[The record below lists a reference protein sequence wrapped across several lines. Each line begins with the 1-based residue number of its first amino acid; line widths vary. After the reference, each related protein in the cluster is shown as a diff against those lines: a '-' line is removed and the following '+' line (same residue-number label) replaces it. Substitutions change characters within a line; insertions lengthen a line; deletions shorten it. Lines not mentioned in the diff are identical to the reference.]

1 MNKKVKKAL
10 NIVLFLGI
18 AIALLYL
25 AFKDVDRATLIQG
38 FREANYTWVIL
49 SLIFGFLSH
58 VVRAQRWRL
67 LIEPLGYKPSLTN
80 TFGAL
85 AIGYSAN
92 LLFPRLG
99 EVTRCGSLRKTDKIP
114 FESLFGT
121 VLIER
126 SFDVLMMLIL
136 VVAVFFL
143 RMDFFG
149 EFIYSEAVLP
159 IWVKL
164 KALVASPWLYVALVL
179 LVGAV
184 VLFLFRSRLL
194 GKKLHHKLSGL
205 WRGLLDGLKSVITM
219 KRRWEFVGYTLLLWF
234 LYWLMT
240 WVLVFAT
247 QPTSGLLPID
257 GFFLLV
263 VGSLGMAAPVQGGF
277 GAFHVITAMALGL
290 YGITWEEGLI
300 FAVISHESQTLLM
313 VIMGVVFITY
323 FFRFFPSKKNS
334 ENPV

>member
-18 AIALLYL
+18 AIVLLYL

-38 FREANYTWVIL
+38 FREANYTWVII
-49 SLIFGFLSH
+49 SLFFGFLSH

-149 EFIYSEAVLP
+149 KFIYSEAVLP

-179 LVGAV
+179 LEWIKICSFVFFEKG
-184 VLFLFRSRLL
+184 R
-194 GKKLHHKLSGL
+194 
-205 WRGLLDGLKSVITM
+205 IT
-219 KRRWEFVGYTLLLWF
+219 
-234 LYWLMT
+234 
-240 WVLVFAT
+240 
-247 QPTSGLLPID
+247 D
-257 GFFLLV
+257 
-263 VGSLGMAAPVQGGF
+263 
-277 GAFHVITAMALGL
+277 
-290 YGITWEEGLI
+290 
-300 FAVISHESQTLLM
+300 
-313 VIMGVVFITY
+313 
-323 FFRFFPSKKNS
+323 
-334 ENPV
+334 

>member
-1 MNKKVKKAL
+1 MNKRLKNTL

-18 AIALLYL
+18 AILLLYL
-25 AFKDVDRATLIQG
+25 AFKDVNRATLVQG
-38 FREANYTWVIL
+38 FKEANYTWVIL

-67 LIEPLGYKPSLTN
+67 LIEPLGYKPSLIN
-80 TFGAL
+80 TFGAVS
-85 AIGYSAN
+85 IGYAAN

-136 VVAVFFL
+136 LVAVFFL
-143 RMDFFG
+143 RIDFFG
-149 EFIYSEAVLP
+149 RFIYSEAVLP
-159 IWVKL
+159 IWGKL
-164 KALVASPWLYVALVL
+164 RALAVSPFLYVALAL

-184 VLFLFRSRLL
+184 ALFLFRSKLF
-194 GKKLHHKLSGL
+194 GKKLHDKLSSL
-205 WRGLLDGLKSVITM
+205 WQGLLDGLKSVITM
-219 KRRWEFVGYTLLLWF
+219 KRRWGFIGYTLLLWF

-240 WVLVFAT
+240 WLLVFAT
-247 QPTSGLLPID
+247 QPTFGLQPID

-290 YGITWEEGLI
+290 YGISWEDGLI
-300 FAVISHESQTLLM
+300 FSVISHESQTLLV
-313 VIMGVVFITY
+313 VILGIVFLIY
-323 FFRFFPSKKNS
+323 FFRRHNIQKAANHSG
-334 ENPV
+334 

>member
-1 MNKKVKKAL
+1 MNKKVKNAL

-18 AIALLYL
+18 AVLLLYL

-38 FREANYTWVIL
+38 FKEANYSWVVL
-49 SLIFGFLSH
+49 SLIFGFASH
-58 VVRAQRWRL
+58 IVRALRWRL

-114 FESLFGT
+114 FESLLGT

-126 SFDVLMMLIL
+126 AFDVLMMLIL
-136 VVAVFFL
+136 VVAVFLL

-149 EFIYSEAVLP
+149 RFIYSEAFLP
-159 IWVKL
+159 IWNKL
-164 KALVASPWLYVALVL
+164 QSFVYNPLFYVMIALAI
-179 LVGAV
+179 V
-184 VLFLFRSRLL
+184 VIFVFVFSGRLL
-194 GKKLHHKLSGL
+194 GKKLQAKLANL
-205 WRGLLDGLKSVITM
+205 WKGLLDGLKSVFTM
-219 KRRWEFVGYTLLLWF
+219 KKRWAFVGYTLLLWF
-234 LYWLMT
+234 LYWIMT
-240 WVLVFAT
+240 WVLVFST
-247 QPTSGLLPID
+247 EPTWGLQPID

-290 YGITWEEGLI
+290 YGISWEDGLI
-300 FAVISHESQTLLM
+300 FSVISHESQTLL
-313 VIMGVVFITY
+313 VVVLGIAFIIY
-323 FFRFFPSKKNS
+323 FFRQHSVKKATNHS
-334 ENPV
+334 E

>member
-18 AIALLYL
+18 AIVLLYL

-38 FREANYTWVIL
+38 FREANYTWVII
-49 SLIFGFLSH
+49 SLFFGFLSH

-149 EFIYSEAVLP
+149 KFIYSEAVLP

-184 VLFLFRSRLL
+184 VLFLFRSKLF

-313 VIMGVVFITY
+313 VVMGIVFITY
-323 FFRFFPSKKNS
+323 FFRFFSVRKAAENS
-334 ENPV
+334 V